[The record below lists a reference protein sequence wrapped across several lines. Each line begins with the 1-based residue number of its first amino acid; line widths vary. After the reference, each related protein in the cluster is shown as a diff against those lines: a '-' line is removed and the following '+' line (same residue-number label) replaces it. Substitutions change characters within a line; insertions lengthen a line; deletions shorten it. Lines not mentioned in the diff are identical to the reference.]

1 MRRGRRGGMEG
12 IVQLEAFGVKMKC
25 VRIHR
30 KDVLGKA
37 DTIKAY
43 YFFDTFRARFCS
55 FFPSPPRHV
64 VSPKNVNKTE
74 RTSIFPMKNNF
85 TIFFFF
91 IWRAPSN
98 SLLHSPLPL
107 PLPQY
112 SFSAFFF
119 LPSWFPLSADPA
131 FETKSFHSSYRA
143 IFDAAKILLPSRILS
158 LIRG

>member
-1 MRRGRRGGMEG
+1 
-12 IVQLEAFGVKMKC
+12 MKC

-30 KDVLGKA
+30 KDALGKA

-98 SLLHSPLPL
+98 SLLHSPPSPSPYRSALFP
-107 PLPQY
+107 PF
-112 SFSAFFF
+112 SFSLPGF
-119 LPSWFPLSADPA
+119 LSPQIQLSKLNLFILVTGLFSTLPRFCYLHVSFP
-131 FETKSFHSSYRA
+131 
-143 IFDAAKILLPSRILS
+143 
-158 LIRG
+158 

>member
-1 MRRGRRGGMEG
+1 MEG

-30 KDVLGKA
+30 KDALGKA

-74 RTSIFPMKNNF
+74 RTTIFPMKNNF

-91 IWRAPSN
+91 YLACTFEFTPPLPS
-98 SLLHSPLPL
+98 LPL
-107 PLPQY
+107 PLPQC